1 MKNFKRI
8 LLLIT
13 LVVIAHK
20 VLFSDSDFFKSESK
34 TEIVVANR

>member
-8 LLLIT
+8 LLLVT

-20 VLFSDSDFFKSESK
+20 VLFSDSGLFESEPK
-34 TEIVVANR
+34 ATTVIVKR